1 MLATVQ
7 TISVDPISFSQV
19 LGRFAVAALLGGA
32 IGYNADRSR
41 RPAGMRL
48 YATAGLT
55 GAAIALLMVFSSA
68 DAAGT
73 IKTLAT
79 ASLIARASALLACS
93 IIFGLICLGLILQQT
108 PYSRPTPGLTAATSL
123 ALVAILGVTAGL
135 GLWRPFIVGGVF
147 AMVLL
152 KGGTFLRNRSPRRE
166 NPL

>member
-1 MLATVQ
+1 
-7 TISVDPISFSQV
+7 
-19 LGRFAVAALLGGA
+19 
-32 IGYNADRSR
+32 
-41 RPAGMRL
+41 MRL

-55 GAAIALLMVFSSA
+55 GAAIALLMMFSSA

-93 IIFGLICLGLILQQT
+93 IIFGLICLGLILQQA
-108 PYSRPTPGLTAATSL
+108 PYARPTPGLTAATSL

-135 GLWRPFIVGGVF
+135 GLWRPFMVGGTL
-147 AMVLL
+147 ALLLL
-152 KGGTFLRNRSPRRE
+152 KGGTFLRNRSPKRE

>member
-1 MLATVQ
+1 MLTTVL
-7 TISVDPISFSQV
+7 TISAYPIPFAEV
-19 LGRFAVAALLGGA
+19 LGRFAVSAILGGA

-55 GAAIALLMVFSSA
+55 GAAIALLMVFSGA

-79 ASLIARASALLACS
+79 ASLLARAAALLACS

-135 GLWRPFIVGGVF
+135 GLWRPFMVGGAL
-147 AMVLL
+147 AMLLL
-152 KGGTFLRNRSPRRE
+152 KGGTFLRNRSPKRE

>member
-1 MLATVQ
+1 MLATVP
-7 TISVDPISFSQV
+7 TISTGLIPFADV
-19 LGRFAVAALLGGA
+19 LCRFAVSAVLGGA

-55 GAAIALLMVFSSA
+55 GAAIALLMMFNSA
-68 DAAGT
+68 DATGT
-73 IKTLAT
+73 IKTQET
-79 ASLIARASALLACS
+79 AALIARAAALLACS
-93 IIFGLICLGLILQQT
+93 IIFGLICLGLILQQA

-135 GLWRPFIVGGVF
+135 GLWRPFMVGGAL
-147 AMVLL
+147 AMLLL
-152 KGGTFLRNRSPRRE
+152 KGGTFLRNRSPKRE